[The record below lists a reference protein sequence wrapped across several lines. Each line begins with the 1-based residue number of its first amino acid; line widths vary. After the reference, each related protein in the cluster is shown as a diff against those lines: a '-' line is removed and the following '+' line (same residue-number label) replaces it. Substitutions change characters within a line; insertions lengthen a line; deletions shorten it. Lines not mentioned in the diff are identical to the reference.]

1 MPRARCTPASRA
13 RRKKVMKAAK
23 GYVGG
28 RSRTFRQAKDSV
40 ERSLC
45 YAYRDRKTRK
55 RDFRRLWITR
65 ISAAARNNGISYSRF
80 IQGLKKA
87 GIGLDRKI
95 LADMAVSDPPGFTT
109 VAEKAKASI

>member
-1 MPRARCTPASRA
+1 
-13 RRKKVMKAAK
+13 MKAAK